1 MISTI
6 TILGLIFAKVVVKN
20 KSQRNFLEELFRL
33 LPTIQ
38 GRFNFCNMARY
49 SIYNELSFRRNF
61 SQYFA
66 WVEFNFELIQLGLS
80 QPSSPVI
87 AAIDASYI
95 SKSGKHTFGIDN
107 FWSGCAGRNK
117 KGLEVHLLALIETS
131 TGKAWSLDITQ
142 TPSGLSNTEGTAD
155 SYTRINFYIEQL
167 LDCQSQLS
175 KVKYIVGDGYY
186 AKSKMFNAVVQ
197 MNKHLITKLRP
208 DSDMKYKLKPEEKT
222 HGNQK
227 YGKKVNWKKLDL
239 EQWIS
244 VGTHPDNNKIEVYT
258 QELYHVRSK
267 RYLKVV
273 LLIHQEKKK
282 YVLLASTDI
291 EQSALEILTFY
302 GLRFQIEFLFRDAKQ
317 FTGLNHCQAR
327 DEAKL
332 DFHFNMSVAA
342 INLYQLQMQLNKQ
355 NNKSMN
361 SFVRKAYNTRLVQ
374 LLFSE
379 LNSKAELKEF
389 LDIEHPSIQKIINL
403 GQIQYK
409 KTA

>member
-1 MISTI
+1 M
-6 TILGLIFAKVVVKN
+6 
-20 KSQRNFLEELFRL
+20 
-33 LPTIQ
+33 
-38 GRFNFCNMARY
+38 
-49 SIYNELSFRRNF
+49 
-61 SQYFA
+61 
-66 WVEFNFELIQLGLS
+66 
-80 QPSSPVI
+80 
-87 AAIDASYI
+87 
-95 SKSGKHTFGIDN
+95 
-107 FWSGCAGRNK
+107 
-117 KGLEVHLLALIETS
+117 
-131 TGKAWSLDITQ
+131 
-142 TPSGLSNTEGTAD
+142 
-155 SYTRINFYIEQL
+155 
-167 LDCQSQLS
+167 
-175 KVKYIVGDGYY
+175 
-186 AKSKMFNAVVQ
+186 
-197 MNKHLITKLRP
+197 
-208 DSDMKYKLKPEEKT
+208 
-222 HGNQK
+222 
-227 YGKKVNWKKLDL
+227 NWKKLDL
-239 EQWIS
+239 EQWIA

-273 LLIHQEKKK
+273 LLVHQEKNK
-282 YVLLASTDI
+282 YVLLASTDT
-291 EQSALEILTFY
+291 EQSTLEILTFY